1 MSHELVMWIVFGVV
15 VALMLYLD
23 LKVFHRHEHEVRMRE
38 ALTWSAVWIGLA
50 LLFMVGVYFEMG
62 HQPAL
67 EFLTAYLIEK
77 SLSVDNLFVFLM
89 IFSYFGVAPRLQH
102 KVLFWGILSALL
114 MRLAFIGAGVAL
126 LHSFHWIIYIFGAF
140 LVYTGIKMFL
150 EKDHEVH
157 PERNPVLRLVR
168 SGPVRR
174 FFPITKRYLGN
185 RFIFRRRGTLIGTPL
200 LVVLLVVETT
210 DLVFATDSIPAVLA
224 ITTDLFIVYTS
235 NVFAI
240 LGLRA
245 LYFAL
250 AGVMRMFHHLHY
262 GLSLI
267 LAFVG
272 VKMLLAD
279 YYQIP
284 IGLALGAVAAIL
296 AISVITSILFPAK
309 ESAGGPAEGG
319 GGKKSEH
326 RTSNIQH

>member
-1 MSHELVMWIVFGVV
+1 
-15 VALMLYLD
+15 
-23 LKVFHRHEHEVRMRE
+23 
-38 ALTWSAVWIGLA
+38 
-50 LLFMVGVYFEMG
+50 
-62 HQPAL
+62 
-67 EFLTAYLIEK
+67 
-77 SLSVDNLFVFLM
+77 M

-126 LHSFHWIIYIFGAF
+126 LHSFHWIMYIFGAF
-140 LVYTGIKMFL
+140 LVYTGVKMFL
-150 EKDHEVH
+150 EKDREVH

-168 SGPVRR
+168 SAPVRR

-279 YYQIP
+279 YYKIP
-284 IGLALGAVAAIL
+284 IGLALGVVAVIL
-296 AISVITSILFPAK
+296 AVSVVTSILFPPKAAAGATK
-309 ESAGGPAEGG
+309 E
-319 GGKKSEH
+319 
-326 RTSNIQH
+326 